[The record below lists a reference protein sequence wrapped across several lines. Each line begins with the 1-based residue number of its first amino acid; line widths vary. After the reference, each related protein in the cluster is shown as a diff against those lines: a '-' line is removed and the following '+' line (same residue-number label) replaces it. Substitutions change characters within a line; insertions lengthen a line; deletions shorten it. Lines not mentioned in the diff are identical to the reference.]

1 MSPVPRYKPFA
12 GPAVFTQGFRPFFLF
27 AAVHAALAVP
37 VWLALRAGLF
47 DLPTLWTPQHLHA
60 HEMLFGYLGAVVAGF
75 LLTAVPNW
83 TGRLPLQGFPLI
95 GLVALWVAAR
105 SAAPF
110 SGLLGPIAWA
120 AVALAFPLAL
130 LAAIAREIVAGRN
143 WRNLKVLV
151 ILALLLAADLGYHVE
166 IALRGQPLY
175 AQRVASAAMVMLVG
189 LIGGRIVPSFT
200 LNRLRPRGG
209 RLPVP
214 FDRLDS
220 AAMIAGAAALVA
232 WTLRPDA
239 TAAALLAMVAGILH
253 LVRLARWAGDRT
265 VREPILLVLHL
276 AYAFIPLGFLLVA
289 AEALT
294 AAVGPAAAVHA
305 WGVGAFGLM
314 PLAVMTR
321 ASLGHTGR
329 ALSADVVTVTGYAAM
344 FAAGLLRIGA
354 ATAMPWAEPL
364 LLSSA
369 AAWCAAFAA
378 FLIGFGPI
386 LTQPAFRRPA

>member
-12 GPAVFTQGFRPFFLF
+12 GPALFTQGFRPFFLL
-27 AAVHAALAVP
+27 AGVHGAIAVP
-37 VWLALRAGLF
+37 VWLAIRAGVL
-47 DLPTLWTPQHLHA
+47 DVPALWAPQHLHA

-83 TGRLPLQGFPLI
+83 TGRLPLQGPSLI

-110 SGLLGPIAWA
+110 SGLLGAVAWA
-120 AVALAFPLAL
+120 AVDLAFPVAL

-151 ILALLLAADLGYHVE
+151 ILTLLLAADLGYHVE
-166 IALRGQPLY
+166 IALQGQPAH
-175 AQRVASAAMVMLVG
+175 AQRAAIAAMVMLVG

-209 RLPVP
+209 RLPAP
-214 FDRLDS
+214 FGTPDA
-220 AAMIAGAAALVA
+220 AAMIAGGAALVA

-239 TAAALLAMVAGILH
+239 RLTAALAAAAGVLH
-253 LVRLARWAGDRT
+253 LIRWARWAGDRT

-276 AYAFIPLGFLLVA
+276 AYFFIPLGFLLVA
-289 AEALT
+289 AEVFT
-294 AAVGPAAAVHA
+294 ASVGPVAAVHA
-305 WGVGAFGLM
+305 WGAGAFGLM

-329 ALSADVVTVTGYAAM
+329 ALSAGSVTVAGYAAM

-364 LLSSA
+364 LLASA

-378 FLIGFGPI
+378 FLIGFGPV
-386 LTQPAFRRPA
+386 LARPAFRRPA

>member
-12 GPAVFTQGFRPFFLF
+12 GPAVFTQGFRPFFLL
-27 AAVHAALAVP
+27 AGVHAAVAVP
-37 VWLALRAGLF
+37 VWLALRAGAF
-47 DLPTLWTPQHLHA
+47 DLPTLWSPQHLHA

-83 TGRLPLQGFPLI
+83 TGRLPLQGPPLI
-95 GLVALWVAAR
+95 GLVALWVLAR
-105 SAAPF
+105 TAAPF
-110 SGLLGPIAWA
+110 SGLLGPVAWA
-120 AVALAFPLAL
+120 AADLAFPLAL
-130 LAAIAREIVAGRN
+130 LAAIAREIVAGKN

-151 ILALLLAADLGYHVE
+151 LLTLLLAANLGYHLE
-166 IALRGQPLY
+166 IAFHGHPLY
-175 AQRVASAAMVMLVG
+175 AERAAMAAMVMLVG

-209 RLPVP
+209 RLPASFGTP
-214 FDRLDS
+214 DK
-220 AAMIAGAAALVA
+220 AAMIAGGVALVA
-232 WTLRPDA
+232 WTLRPDSRI
-239 TAAALLAMVAGILH
+239 TAALAALAGVLH
-253 LVRLARWAGDRT
+253 VIRWARWAGDRT

-276 AYAFIPLGFLLVA
+276 AYLFIPIGFLLVA
-289 AEALT
+289 AEVLT
-294 AAVGPAAAVHA
+294 ASVGPVAAVHA

-321 ASLGHTGR
+321 ASLGHTGH
-329 ALSADVVTVTGYAAM
+329 ALSAGVVTVAGYAAM

-354 ATAMPWAEPL
+354 ATSAPWAEPL
-364 LLSSA
+364 LLASA

-386 LTQPAFRRPA
+386 LTRPAFRRPA